1 MEDILRGFFLWEKT
15 MPQNADLPWL
25 KQTATITLK
34 PATFVSSALVL
45 LVCWTCIFLL
55 GVMAGRDN
63 ANSRPHKQIEQSAA
77 KNSPSS
83 EPETM
88 TPENQA
94 IIDATDLRYQFT
106 LKKGGLIDRL
116 EQGKNAL
123 VAQILPH
130 MVPEK
135 TAPKANTP
143 KPETAEAPKTESAS
157 AQGDAGRMYDYVY
170 QIGTFR
176 ESDEASID
184 RLRER
189 LEGAGYRT
197 RMQRSGSLRILFLVG
212 RATAAIEEDVAAITR
227 SFKLGPPLLRQK
239 KPVP

>member
-1 MEDILRGFFLWEKT
+1 MS
-15 MPQNADLPWL
+15 QQADLPWL

-34 PATFVSSALVL
+34 PATFVSAALVL

-63 ANSRPHKQIEQSAA
+63 ANSRPHKQIE
-77 KNSPSS
+77 NSVARAPASGS
-83 EPETM
+83 TEM

-116 EQGKNAL
+116 EQGKNTL
-123 VAQILPH
+123 VAQILPQLA
-130 MVPEK
+130 PEK
-135 TAPKANTP
+135 P
-143 KPETAEAPKTESAS
+143 KPKEKEPKEEAASPTKAEGAGTQA
-157 AQGDAGRMYDYVY
+157 DAGRMYDYIY

-212 RATAAIEEDVAAITR
+212 RATSAIEEEVPAITR
-227 SFKLGPPLLRQK
+227 NFKLGPPLLRQK
-239 KPVP
+239 EPVQ